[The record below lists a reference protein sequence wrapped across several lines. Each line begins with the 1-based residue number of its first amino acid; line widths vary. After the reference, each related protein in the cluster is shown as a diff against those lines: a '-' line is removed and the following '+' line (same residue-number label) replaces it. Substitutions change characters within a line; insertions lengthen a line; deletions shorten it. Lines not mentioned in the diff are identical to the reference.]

1 MAFFDDLSKKITD
14 ASTKTIQKGKDLTD
28 VARLNSQISAEENRI
43 NTLYGMIG
51 KQYMELHRK
60 DAEDAFAGL
69 VASVAEAEQNIAACR
84 AKITELRAVPHCPNC
99 GAEIVTDATTA
110 ATYCFYCHNPVVLSG
125 RLSGEYMPDFVLPF
139 KISKE
144 QAIEKFLSFARKK
157 RFIPKDFFE
166 KNQVQKMTGV
176 YFPYWIYGGDFETD
190 YMARGRKVRVWQTGD
205 VEYKETSIYDVRRE
219 GEVRVDGL
227 SRNALNKADR
237 DLIECVQPYRLEEM
251 QPFSMGYLSGFQAE
265 KRDIEQAQIA
275 PELKKELEQMARGAM
290 RNEANEYLSLEQEKM
305 KLSPK
310 REDWR
315 YVLFPVWTLTYP
327 GKDGKVYYYAMN
339 GQTGTINGD
348 FPFERKKALLT
359 SVVSTLFVLI
369 FMLVGGYFS

>member
-1 MAFFDDLSKKITD
+1 
-14 ASTKTIQKGKDLTD
+14 
-28 VARLNSQISAEENRI
+28 
-43 NTLYGMIG
+43 
-51 KQYMELHRK
+51 
-60 DAEDAFAGL
+60 
-69 VASVAEAEQNIAACR
+69 
-84 AKITELRAVPHCPNC
+84 
-99 GAEIVTDATTA
+99 
-110 ATYCFYCHNPVVLSG
+110 
-125 RLSGEYMPDFVLPF
+125 MPDFVLPF

-190 YMARGRKVRVWQTGD
+190 YIAHGRKVRVWQTGD
-205 VEYKETSIYDVRRE
+205 VEYTETSIYDVRRE

-275 PELKKELEQMARGAM
+275 PELKKRTGDDGARRNAERGERVSLPRAGE
-290 RNEANEYLSLEQEKM
+290 NEAFSKAGGLALRTVSGLDTDV
-305 KLSPK
+305 SGK
-310 REDWR
+310 RRKGLLLRD
-315 YVLFPVWTLTYP
+315 
-327 GKDGKVYYYAMN
+327 
-339 GQTGTINGD
+339 
-348 FPFERKKALLT
+348 ERPDRHDQR
-359 SVVSTLFVLI
+359 
-369 FMLVGGYFS
+369 